1 MRDIFKEKAKTW
13 FVVGGLLLV
22 MSITSV
28 GYVQAAVL
36 TDEEIYWLTYMR
48 EEEKLARD
56 VYIYLFDMYGSR
68 IFGNISVSEQRHM
81 DAMKTLLDR
90 YGIPDPIG
98 MNTNPVGQDVKG
110 VFFNQDLQDLYTT
123 LINGGSESLIQALR
137 VGVFIEVTDIDD
149 LQEGIASTTR
159 GDIKKVYSNL
169 LRGSYNHLD
178 AFCSNLTKRGVACEP
193 YELPPEP

>member
-1 MRDIFKEKAKTW
+1 MPVDKEKARNWREVRSRKFGVRIFEKRSLFMRAIFKEKAKTW

-81 DAMKTLLDR
+81 DALKTLIDK
-90 YGIPDPIG
+90 Y
-98 MNTNPVGQDVKG
+98 
-110 VFFNQDLQDLYTT
+110 
-123 LINGGSESLIQALR
+123 
-137 VGVFIEVTDIDD
+137 DIDD
-149 LQEGIASTTR
+149 PA
-159 GDIKKVYSNL
+159 
-169 LRGSYNHLD
+169 
-178 AFCSNLTKRGVACEP
+178 
-193 YELPPEP
+193 